1 MLTNK
6 IFNASARNLGIKL
19 YLIVIILTFD
29 SKQKD
34 V

>member
-1 MLTNK
+1 MSQP
-6 IFNASARNLGIKL
+6 ISVQDIVNLGIKL